1 VSPIADLFA
10 DGNTCVSFVA
20 AISNI
25 ALPTTTELNLGIRL
39 QSFLTAD
46 GLNGFEATSAE
57 VDTTALASTFDTK
70 SIGRDSFSGTMLRF
84 KKQTYGSDTPFST
97 LTRGTA
103 GFVVIRRG
111 ILETTAY
118 ATGQALETYPIICG
132 QVKFLAPTA
141 NSIQKYE
148 IPTPITS
155 APNLRAA
162 VA

>member
-1 VSPIADLFA
+1 MADLFA
-10 DGNTCVSFVA
+10 DGNTRVSFVS
-20 AISNI
+20 AIANI
-25 ALPTTTELNLGIRL
+25 AAPTTTELNAGILL

-46 GLNGFEATSAE
+46 GLNGFEASSAE

-70 SIGRDSFSGTMLRF
+70 SIGRDSFTNTFLRF
-84 KKQTYGSDTPFST
+84 KKQTYGSDTPFQT

-103 GFVVIRRG
+103 GFIVIRRG

-118 ATGQALETYPIICG
+118 ASTQAIETYPIVCG
-132 QVKFLAPTA
+132 QTRYLAPTA

>member
-1 VSPIADLFA
+1 MADVFS
-10 DGNTCVSFVA
+10 DGNTRVAFVPTIA
-20 AISNI
+20 NI
-25 ALPTTTELNLGIRL
+25 AAPTTTELNAGTLL
-39 QSFLTAD
+39 QGTMTAD
-46 GLNGFEATSAE
+46 GLVGFEAKTAE

-70 SIGRDSFSGTMLRF
+70 SLGRDSFSGTMLRL
-84 KKQTYGSDTPFST
+84 KKQTYGSDTIFTT

-103 GFVVIRRG
+103 GYVVVRRG
-111 ILETTAY
+111 VVETTAW
-118 ATGQALETYPIICG
+118 TSTQAVEVYPIICG
-132 QVKFLAPTA
+132 QVGYLPPAA

>member
-1 VSPIADLFA
+1 MADLFA
-10 DGNTCVSFVA
+10 DGNTRVTFTAS
-20 AISNI
+20 ISNI
-25 ALPTTTELNLGIRL
+25 ALPTTTELNAGILL

-46 GLNGFEATSAE
+46 GLNGFEANSAE

-84 KKQTYGSDTPFST
+84 KKQTYGSDTPFAT

-103 GFVVIRRG
+103 GFIVVRRG

-118 ATGQALETYPIICG
+118 ASAQAIEVYPIVCG
-132 QVKFLAPTA
+132 QTRFLAPVA

>member
-1 VSPIADLFA
+1 MADLFA
-10 DGNTCVSFVA
+10 DGNTRVTYAS
-20 AISNI
+20 AIANI
-25 ALPTTTELNLGIRL
+25 ALPTAAELNAGILL

-84 KKQTYGSDTPFST
+84 KKQTYGSDTVFST
-97 LTRGTA
+97 LIRGTA
-103 GFVVIRRG
+103 GFIIIRRG
-111 ILETTAY
+111 ILETTAW
-118 ATGQALETYPIICG
+118 ASAQAVEVYPIICG
-132 QVKFLAPTA
+132 QTKFLTPTA

>member
-1 VSPIADLFA
+1 MADLFA
-10 DGNTCVSFVA
+10 DGNTRVTYAS
-20 AISNI
+20 AIANI
-25 ALPTTTELNLGIRL
+25 ALPTPTELNAGILL

-84 KKQTYGSDTPFST
+84 KKQTYGSDTVFST

-103 GFVVIRRG
+103 GFIIIRRG
-111 ILETTAY
+111 ILETTGWAS
-118 ATGQALETYPIICG
+118 AQAIEVYPIICG
-132 QVKFLAPTA
+132 QTKFLAPTA
-141 NSIQKYE
+141 NSTQKYE

>member
-1 VSPIADLFA
+1 MADLFA
-10 DGNTCVSFVA
+10 DGNTRVSFVS

-25 ALPTTTELNLGIRL
+25 AAPTTGELNAGVLL

-84 KKQTYGSDTPFST
+84 KKQTYGSDTVYST
-97 LTRGTA
+97 LLRGTA
-103 GFVVIRRG
+103 GYVVIRRG
-111 ILETTAY
+111 VLETTAW
-118 ATGQALETYPIICG
+118 TSTQAIEVYPIICG
-132 QVKFLAPTA
+132 QVKYLAPTA

-148 IPTPITS
+148 VPTPITS